1 MKQRVSLAIIGDSDV
16 WVCGMAERE
25 KRRAYIVHR
34 VRIGD
39 HVPSSIKT
47 AAAGLLRGRN
57 VVAIGREDG
66 QIEVRRK
73 CMVGMRLLRWL

>member
-1 MKQRVSLAIIGDSDV
+1 
-16 WVCGMAERE
+16 MAQRE

-66 QIEVRRK
+66 QIEVRGER
-73 CMVGMRLLRWL
+73 VFGMR